1 MNLFFL
7 DACVDLLLY
16 FHVLPSNRSGAWTSR
31 DRIMLVTL
39 VIMSCILLLPGLS
52 IRSLW
57 GSEGRWAVVAREMIQ
72 SGNYF
77 LPTINGEVY
86 FDKPLFSYWAIIPFA
101 LKGGV
106 TEAAARMPGVLAGI
120 MTVAL
125 VFVMGRALFGGIAGF
140 LAGMTLLTS
149 FMFTFW
155 ARTASGEILNLL
167 GIWCMLWI
175 FLSGGYDGRRGHL
188 VMLYCVGAL
197 VAFCKGPVA
206 PAVAFSVMIVTG
218 VCNVFAGLRK
228 GDLAAGTIR
237 KGLLAEFRWI
247 LSLDGIVGACAG
259 AVFFAVI
266 LFLPVMVTGSWDSVM
281 LMWRE
286 NVLRFVRPFDHIEP
300 PYAYVKHTLVFFLPW
315 TILLIAAIWQM
326 HGDGYDAQY
335 RWIVIAA
342 ATIFLFFTVSGSRR
356 SYYILPLVPA
366 LALITGRALAQWFG
380 GNGSIRKKAMQA
392 AAAITCI
399 VPVAGGAAMIYAYLR
414 GDMPGH
420 VSQLIVGPVA
430 LAGGIAAVI
439 WLRQGK
445 LRRGMG
451 LLLVLVWCVEIWT
464 FTVGMTIA
472 EQKRTLRPFCVAVAG
487 ELKGVDDSDIAFF
500 KVSNSSLVFYLNRP
514 GHLKNLDSVDDVR
527 IFLRN
532 HREGFIITDG
542 IFLEEL
548 RKGLE
553 SARITIMRLEDRD
566 RERKGDRENNLVLL
580 TLKDSNG
587 LDGDEDSLDEDK
599 TPESFP

>member
-1 MNLFFL
+1 
-7 DACVDLLLY
+7 
-16 FHVLPSNRSGAWTSR
+16 
-31 DRIMLVTL
+31 MLVTL
-39 VIMSCILLLPGLS
+39 IIMSCILLLPGLS

-86 FDKPLFSYWAIIPFA
+86 FDKPLFSYWTIIPFA

-106 TEAAARMPGVLAGI
+106 TEAVARMPGVLAGI
-120 MTVAL
+120 MTVVL
-125 VFVMGRALFGGIAGF
+125 VFVMGRALFGGVAGF

-149 FMFTFW
+149 FMFAFW
-155 ARTASGEILNLL
+155 ARTASAEILNLL

-175 FLSGGYDGRRGHL
+175 FLSGGHDGRRGYL
-188 VMLYCVGAL
+188 VVLYCVGAL

-218 VCNVFAGLRK
+218 LCNVFAGLRRD
-228 GDLAAGTIR
+228 GFTAGTIR
-237 KGLLAEFRWI
+237 RGLLAEFRWI
-247 LSLDGIVGACAG
+247 LSLDGIVGVCTGG
-259 AVFFAVI
+259 ALFAII
-266 LFLPVMVTGSWDSVM
+266 LFLPVMATGSWDSVM

-300 PYAYVKHTLVFFLPW
+300 PYAYVKHTVVFFLPW
-315 TILLIAAIWQM
+315 TLLLIAAIWQM
-326 HGDGYDAQY
+326 HGEGYDAQY
-335 RWIVIAA
+335 RWIIISAA
-342 ATIFLFFTVSGSRR
+342 AIFLFFTVSGSRR

-380 GNGSIRKKAMQA
+380 GNRSVRKKALQA
-392 AAAITCI
+392 AAIVTCI
-399 VPVAGGAAMIYAYLR
+399 VPVAGGVAMIYAYLL

-430 LAGGIAAVI
+430 LAGGIAAAI
-439 WLRQGK
+439 WLWKGK
-445 LRRGMG
+445 TRRGMG
-451 LLLVLVWCVEIWT
+451 LLLMLVWCVEIWT
-464 FTVGMTIA
+464 FTAGMAIA
-472 EQKRTLRPFCVAVAG
+472 EQKRTLRPFCAAVAG
-487 ELKGVDDSDIAFF
+487 ELRGVDDSDIAFF
-500 KVSNSSLVFYLNRP
+500 RVNNSSLVFHLNRP
-514 GHLKNLDSVDDVR
+514 GHLKNLNSVDDVR
-527 IFLRN
+527 AFLRD

-548 RKGLE
+548 RKDLQP
-553 SARITIMRLEDRD
+553 ARITILRIEDRD

-580 TLKDSNG
+580 TLQDDTFK
-587 LDGDEDSLDEDK
+587 
-599 TPESFP
+599 SFP

>member
-1 MNLFFL
+1 
-7 DACVDLLLY
+7 
-16 FHVLPSNRSGAWTSR
+16 
-31 DRIMLVTL
+31 MLIILIV
-39 VIMSCILLLPGLS
+39 MSCALLFPGLS

-120 MTVAL
+120 MTVVL
-125 VFVMGRALFGGIAGF
+125 VFVMGRALFGSVAGF

-149 FMFTFW
+149 FMFAFW

-188 VMLYCVGAL
+188 VILYCVGAL

-206 PAVAFSVMIVTG
+206 PAVAFAVMIVIG
-218 VCNVFAGLRK
+218 ACNVFAGLRRN
-228 GDLAAGTIR
+228 GFTAGTIR
-237 KGLLAEFRWI
+237 RGLLAEFRWI
-247 LSLDGIVGACAG
+247 LSRQGIAGACAG
-259 AVFFAVI
+259 AALFAII
-266 LFLPVMVTGSWDSVM
+266 LFLPVMATGSWDSVM

-300 PYAYVKHTLVFFLPW
+300 PYVYVKHTLVFFLPW
-315 TILLIAAIWQM
+315 TLLLVAAIWQM
-326 HGDGYDAQY
+326 HGEGYDARY
-335 RWIVIAA
+335 RWIIISA

-366 LALITGRALAQWFG
+366 LALITGRALAQWFDSS
-380 GNGSIRKKAMQA
+380 GSIRRKAMKA
-392 AAAITCI
+392 AAVITSI
-399 VPVAGGAAMIYAYLR
+399 VPVAGGAAMIYACLR
-414 GDMPGH
+414 GGTPWH

-430 LAGGIAAVI
+430 FAGGIAAAI
-439 WLRQGK
+439 WLWKGK
-445 LRRGMG
+445 ARRGMG
-451 LLLVLVWCVEIWT
+451 LLLALVWCVEIWT
-464 FTVGMTIA
+464 FTAGMAIA

-487 ELKGVDDSDIAFF
+487 ELKGVDDSNIAFF
-500 KVSNSSLVFYLNRP
+500 RVSNSSLVFYLNRP
-514 GHLKNLDSVDDVR
+514 GHLRNLDSFDDVR
-527 IFLRN
+527 AFLRD
-532 HREGFIITDG
+532 HRKGFIITDG

-548 RKGLE
+548 RKGLLPG
-553 SARITIMRLEDRD
+553 RITILRIED
-566 RERKGDRENNLVLL
+566 REREREGDKENNLVLL
-580 TLKDSNG
+580 TSQ
-587 LDGDEDSLDEDK
+587 DGNI
-599 TPESFP
+599 